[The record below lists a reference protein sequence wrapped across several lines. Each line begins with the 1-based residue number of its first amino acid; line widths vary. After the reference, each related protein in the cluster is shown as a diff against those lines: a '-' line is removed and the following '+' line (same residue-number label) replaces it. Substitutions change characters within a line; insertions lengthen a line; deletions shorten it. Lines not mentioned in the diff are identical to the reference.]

1 MNENMN
7 WFPDRLTNNKTG
19 KKITLLE
26 ENIFKF
32 LRNI

>member
-19 KKITLLE
+19 KIITLLE